1 MKHYAQSYFY
11 CDTVKVLVVEYAES
25 VLYRSINKGVL
36 GFEDEKG
43 GKGRS
48 GKERGLTG
56 SVG

>member
-1 MKHYAQSYFY
+1 MKYYAQSYFY
-11 CDTVKVLVVEYAES
+11 CETVKVLVVEYAES
-25 VLYRSINKGVL
+25 VFYRSINKGVL

-48 GKERGLTG
+48 GKARGLTG